1 MHFFGHH
8 VNPSFQKKATE
19 KNRVKNISWF
29 TMFFVIGFMVGPL
42 LGTVFLEGLDITY
55 RVLFQITVLYFGRN
69 NNHIHSWYQEEVSR
83 ITKSISLFQH

>member
-8 VNPSFQKKATE
+8 ARHIIANESTE

-42 LGTVFLEGLDITY
+42 LGTVFL
-55 RVLFQITVLYFGRN
+55 RR
-69 NNHIHSWYQEEVSR
+69 S
-83 ITKSISLFQH
+83 